1 MLRSVFFSLVSFF
14 YGILS
19 AGLNE
24 DGHIFFSIFLYKCR
38 EKNIYRT
45 AAEHEVKPE
54 SSDGPCSVTATAVYK
69 TLGTLTKVDGSFC
82 IGCFDSWI

>member
-1 MLRSVFFSLVSFF
+1 MVSFF

-54 SSDGPCSVTATAVYK
+54 SSEWALLCNSHSSLQDLRNSH
-69 TLGTLTKVDGSFC
+69 
-82 IGCFDSWI
+82 